1 MSGDDAARG
10 HPRARLVSIV
20 TPCFNEAGNVEEL
33 VARIAAVMADLPYD
47 YEHILID
54 NASTD
59 GTVDLLRAIAAR
71 DHRVKIIVNVRNFGH
86 IRSPFHAIREAGGD
100 AVILMAADLQD
111 PPELIPAFLEKW
123 EEGFKAVFAVKTET
137 DEGPVMGAARRAY
150 YRVSSNISE
159 VPIVRNATG
168 AGLIDRRIVDIL
180 RTIDDPYPYYRG
192 LIAEIGFP
200 IAEVGFHQPARKAGR
215 TSNNLYSLYDIGMLG
230 ITSHSRLPLRL
241 AVAVGFASAFVSLLV
256 AIGFFIAKLLFW
268 NEFQLGL
275 APLLIGL
282 FLFSS
287 IQLFSIG
294 ILGEYVVS
302 INTQVRKRPIVVE
315 AERIN
320 FR

>member
-1 MSGDDAARG
+1 METQHVTTDPAR
-10 HPRARLVSIV
+10 RLISIV
-20 TPCFNEAGNVEEL
+20 TPCFNEAGNVGEL
-33 VARIAAVMADLPYD
+33 IQRVAAVMATLPYD
-47 YEHILID
+47 YEHLLID

-59 GTVDLLRAIAAR
+59 GTVDVLRPIAAR
-71 DHRVKIIVNVRNFGH
+71 DRHVKVIVNARNFGH
-86 IRSPFHAIREAGGD
+86 IRSPFHAIRQASGD

-123 EEGFKAVFAVKTET
+123 EKGFKAVFAVKTET
-137 DEGPVMGAARRAY
+137 DEGRLMSAARRIY

-168 AGLIDRRIVDIL
+168 AGLIDRAIVDIL

-200 IAEVGFHQPARKAGR
+200 IAEVAFRQPVRTKGR
-215 TSNNLYSLYDIGMLG
+215 SSNNLYSLYDIGMLG
-230 ITSHSRLPLRL
+230 ITSYSRLPLRL
-241 AVAVGFASAFVSLLV
+241 AVAVGFAAASLSLFVAF
-256 AIGFFIAKLLFW
+256 GFFIAKLVFW
-268 NEFQLGL
+268 NSFQLGL

-282 FLFSS
+282 FFFSS

-320 FR
+320 FE

>member
-1 MSGDDAARG
+1 MTTEPARG
-10 HPRARLVSIV
+10 LIGIV

-33 VARIAAVMADLPYD
+33 VERIAAVMATVPYD

-59 GTVDLLRAIAAR
+59 GTVDVLRRIAAR
-71 DHRVKIIVNVRNFGH
+71 DRHVKVIVNARNFGH
-86 IRSPFHAIREAGGD
+86 IRSPFHAIRQSSGD

-111 PPELIPAFLEKW
+111 PPELIPAFLDKW
-123 EEGFKAVFAVKTET
+123 EKGFKAVFAVKTGT
-137 DEGPVMGAARRAY
+137 DEGRLMSAVRRLY
-150 YRVSSNISE
+150 YRLSSDISE

-168 AGLIDRRIVDIL
+168 AGLIDRAIVDIL

-200 IAEVGFHQPARKAGR
+200 IAEVGFRQPVRTSGR
-215 TSNNLYSLYDIGMLG
+215 SSNNLYSLYDIGMLG
-230 ITSHSRLPLRL
+230 ITSYSRLPLRL
-241 AVAVGFASAFVSLLV
+241 AVAVGFAAASLSLLV
-256 AIGFFIAKLLFW
+256 AFGFFIAKLVFW
-268 NEFQLGL
+268 NSFQLGL

-282 FLFSS
+282 FFFSS

-320 FR
+320 FE